1 MRFSDEKVYRMRLT
15 KENAFRGEASK
26 LGSINL
32 QHLGD
37 GIEKAEERGG
47 TYDAGPDRWGGED
60 TAICYTSGSATRRL
74 I

>member
-1 MRFSDEKVYRMRLT
+1 MSINNEKVYCVRLT

-37 GIEKAEERGG
+37 GIDKREGGG
-47 TYDAGPDRWGGED
+47 TYDAGPDRW
-60 TAICYTSGSATRRL
+60 
-74 I
+74 